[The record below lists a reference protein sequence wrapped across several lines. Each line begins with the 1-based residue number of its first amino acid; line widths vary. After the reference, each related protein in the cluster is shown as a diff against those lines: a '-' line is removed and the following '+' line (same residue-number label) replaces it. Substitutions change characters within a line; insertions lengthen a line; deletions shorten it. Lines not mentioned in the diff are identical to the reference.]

1 MLDVSYRQLR
11 QGTQQ
16 RNGSAMDIAIYD
28 KTDKGRDEIATRQ
41 HRLAPRLRTL
51 LVMIDGRRSD
61 GALLAGLAP
70 LGLGADD
77 LATLLAQ
84 DYIRLSR
91 RDAVPL
97 AAPPLEDAA
106 PVPAAGAAAGSASD
120 LAPGSTSGVA
130 ATSVPASSSAPAAT
144 AAATAVMPARARQ
157 FQALCEFFNST
168 IKRNIGLRGLALQLK
183 VEHAA
188 NVDELRAL
196 RQPFL
201 DAVHKAKGGEV
212 AQRLRVEL
220 DELLDNGPPDEPA

>member
-1 MLDVSYRQLR
+1 
-11 QGTQQ
+11 
-16 RNGSAMDIAIYD
+16 MDIAIYD
-28 KTDKGRDEIATRQ
+28 KTDKGRDEIATRR

-61 GALLAGLAP
+61 CALLAGLAP

-84 DYIRLSR
+84 DYIQLSR
-91 RDAVPL
+91 RDAVPEPL
-97 AAPPLEDAA
+97 APAAPPEAAA
-106 PVPAAGAAAGSASD
+106 PAPAPAAVAAAAPAAGFASNSATGSAPDS
-120 LAPGSTSGVA
+120 
-130 ATSVPASSSAPAAT
+130 AT
-144 AAATAVMPARARQ
+144 ATAVTPARARQ
-157 FQALCEFFNST
+157 FQALCQFFNST
-168 IKRNIGLRGLALQLK
+168 IKRNIGLRGLGLQLK

-201 DAVHKAKGGEV
+201 DAVHKAKGGEL

>member
-1 MLDVSYRQLR
+1 MLGVSYRQLR
-11 QGTQQ
+11 QGKQQ

-97 AAPPLEDAA
+97 AAPPQEDAA
-106 PVPAAGAAAGSASD
+106 PVPAAGAAAASAAD

-130 ATSVPASSSAPAAT
+130 ATSVPASASAAT
-144 AAATAVMPARARQ
+144 AAATAVTPARARQ

-168 IKRNIGLRGLALQLK
+168 IKRNIGLRGLGLQLK

-188 NVDELRAL
+188 NVEELRAL

-201 DAVHKAKGGEV
+201 DAVHKAKGGEL
-212 AQRLRVEL
+212 AQRLRAEL

>member
-1 MLDVSYRQLR
+1 MDV
-11 QGTQQ
+11 
-16 RNGSAMDIAIYD
+16 AIYD
-28 KTDKGRDEIATRQ
+28 KTDKGRDEIATRR

-51 LVMIDGRRSD
+51 LVMVDGRRSD

-84 DYIRLSR
+84 DYIRLAR
-91 RDAVPL
+91 RDAVAVPL
-97 AAPPLEDAA
+97 APASPPEAAA
-106 PVPAAGAAAGSASD
+106 PAPAAVAAAGSAAGFASD
-120 LAPGSTSGVA
+120 SAPG
-130 ATSVPASSSAPAAT
+130 PALDSPPAAT
-144 AAATAVMPARARQ
+144 ATAVTPARARQ
-157 FQALCEFFNST
+157 FQALCQFFNGT

-212 AQRLRVEL
+212 AQRLRAEL

>member
-1 MLDVSYRQLR
+1 MDV
-11 QGTQQ
+11 
-16 RNGSAMDIAIYD
+16 AIYD
-28 KTDKGRDEIATRQ
+28 KTDKGRDEIATRR

-84 DYIRLSR
+84 DYIRLAR
-91 RDAVPL
+91 RDAVAVAVPL
-97 AAPPLEDAA
+97 APPPETAA
-106 PVPAAGAAAGSASD
+106 PVPAAAAAAGSAAGFASD
-120 LAPGSTSGVA
+120 SAPG
-130 ATSVPASSSAPAAT
+130 PALDSPPAAT
-144 AAATAVMPARARQ
+144 ATAVTPARARQ
-157 FQALCEFFNST
+157 FQALCQFFNST
-168 IKRNIGLRGLALQLK
+168 IKHNIGLRGLGLQLK

-212 AQRLRVEL
+212 AQRLRAEL

>member
-1 MLDVSYRQLR
+1 
-11 QGTQQ
+11 
-16 RNGSAMDIAIYD
+16 MDIAIYD

-41 HRLAPRLRTL
+41 HRLVPRLRTL

-84 DYIRLSR
+84 DYIRLAR
-91 RDAVPL
+91 RDAVAVPL
-97 AAPPLEDAA
+97 APASLQEAAA
-106 PVPAAGAAAGSASD
+106 PAPAAVAAPDSAPISTPVSLPVSASGSPPMSASTP
-120 LAPGSTSGVA
+120 APGSA
-130 ATSVPASSSAPAAT
+130 SAPAAT
-144 AAATAVMPARARQ
+144 ATAVTPARARQ
-157 FQALCEFFNST
+157 FQALCQFFNST
-168 IKRNIGLRGLALQLK
+168 IKRNIGLRGLGLQLK

-201 DAVHKAKGGEV
+201 DAVHKAKGGET
-212 AQRLRVEL
+212 AQRLRAEL
-220 DELLDNGPPDEPA
+220 DELLDNGPPDEPV